1 MTMTD
6 ILKNLSLNGRLALT
20 AFALGVVALFAGSP
34 YRGADATVNT
44 KELSLAM
51 ATDADQVGV
60 TTLADWIIQGKSNF
74 RVVDLRHA
82 AAYAEYHIPPA
93 ENIPVAGLNQ
103 SSLQHNE
110 KVILYAEDGAR
121 AAQAWMLLKARG
133 YKGAYILR
141 GGLDAWKDSVLFP
154 RIPENPTPAQAVEF
168 ARAREVSRYFGG
180 TPQAL
185 ADDATSA
192 GQVAMPKLTMP
203 APQAAGGAGAPKK
216 KKKEGC

>member
-1 MTMTD
+1 MADLMT
-6 ILKNLSLNGRLALT
+6 KLSLNGRLALT
-20 AFALGVVALFAGSP
+20 AFVLGVLALFAGTP
-34 YRGADATVNT
+34 YHGADATINT
-44 KELSLAM
+44 KELSLTM

-93 ENIPVAGLNQ
+93 ENIPVAGLGQ
-103 SSLQHNE
+103 SSLLHNE
-110 KVILYAEDGAR
+110 KIILYADDGAR
-121 AAQAWMLLKARG
+121 AAQAWMLLKAKG
-133 YKGAYILR
+133 YKGVYILR
-141 GGLDAWKDSVLFP
+141 GGLDVWKDSVLFP
-154 RIPENPTPAQAVEF
+154 RIPGNPTPAQVVEF
-168 ARAREVSRYFGG
+168 ARAREVSRFFGG

-185 ADDATSA
+185 SGDSTAT

-203 APQAAGGAGAPKK
+203 ASQPAGAPTKK